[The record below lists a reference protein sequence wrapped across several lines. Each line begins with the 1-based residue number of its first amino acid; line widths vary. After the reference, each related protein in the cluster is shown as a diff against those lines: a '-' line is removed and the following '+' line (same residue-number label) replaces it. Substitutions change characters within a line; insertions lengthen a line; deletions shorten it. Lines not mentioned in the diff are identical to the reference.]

1 MLRKSQNLIKVRK
14 VFFKKTGFMNSL
26 QREIDPESASVTI
39 PQVLSS
45 CIRALVFS
53 VRKLGY
59 QAHALISHDVAMCRQ
74 GIFDQTPRYQIL
86 PNFSD
91 I

>member
-1 MLRKSQNLIKVRK
+1 
-14 VFFKKTGFMNSL
+14 MNSL
-26 QREIDPESASVTI
+26 QRKIEPESASVTI
-39 PQVLSS
+39 PQILSS
-45 CIRALVFS
+45 CINQTRRALVFS

-74 GIFDQTPRYQIL
+74 GLFDQTPRYQIL